1 MNRYFLTGICHA
13 ERQEGINQ
21 IRDCIGRYGF
31 LTDSRFF
38 SDLAMSMQI
47 ELEERQV
54 PACYSDLAGVLQL
67 SPLPPEQPAES
78 SEECLILL
86 HVAFARGTGNLEI
99 DIPEVP
105 G

>member
-1 MNRYFLTGICHA
+1 MNRYFWTGICRT

-54 PACYSDLAGVLQL
+54 PACYSDLAGVIQL

>member
-38 SDLAMSMQI
+38 SDLAMSMHI
-47 ELEERQV
+47 EMEERQV
-54 PACYSDLAGVLQL
+54 KAWYAALAGIIDL
-67 SPLPPEQPAES
+67 SALPEDPSES
-78 SEECLILL
+78 SEECIILL
-86 HVAFARGTGNLEI
+86 HVAFARGTGNLEV

>member
-1 MNRYFLTGICHA
+1 MNRYFWTGICRTD
-13 ERQEGINQ
+13 RQEGINQ
-21 IRDCIGRYGF
+21 IRDCIGRHGF

-54 PACYSDLAGVLQL
+54 AAFYADLAGVTDL
-67 SPLPPEQPAES
+67 SSLPPKKSCES

-86 HVAFARGTGNLEI
+86 HVAFARGMGNLEV